1 MSKELRYIIEQISI
15 EKGLSK
21 NTLKE
26 TIETAMLSTVK
37 KRYLDP
43 ENLGITIN
51 TNTYDFEV
59 YRDKSVV
66 SVVENPNLQ
75 IRLDEALLINED
87 IKVDDVIRVPI
98 EIKDFGR
105 IAVQTAKQAIFQKV
119 REAERDM
126 IFEEFSH
133 KIGTIVSGT
142 VNRKERGVYIIN
154 IGKAE
159 LFLPQKETIFGE
171 HLKTGTTVRALI
183 DSVSHSSKGLQI
195 ILSRTKPEFVMELF
209 RLEVPEINDGSV
221 VIKKAV
227 REAGE
232 RTKIAVS
239 SNEPSI
245 DPVGACV
252 GMKGSRVQSIVRE
265 LRGER
270 IDIIHWSDDP
280 RVMLSR
286 ALTPATVDKIGINE
300 DDNVALAIVEDSQ
313 LSVAIGKKGINV
325 RLAMKLTGW
334 DIDIMSETKYSTMKH
349 DDIKGVS

>member
-21 NTLKE
+21 DVLVETLQA
-26 TIETAMLSTVK
+26 AMLSAIK
-37 KRYLDP
+37 KKNTDP
-43 ENLGITIN
+43 ENIGIIIN
-51 TNTYDFEV
+51 PSTYDFEV
-59 YRDKSVV
+59 YRDKIVLEEV
-66 SVVENPNLQ
+66 ANPNLH
-75 IRLDEALLINED
+75 LGLTEALSIDENFKIGETA
-87 IKVDDVIRVPI
+87 RVPI

-133 KIGTIVSGT
+133 KIGSIVSGT
-142 VNRKERGVYIIN
+142 VNRKERGAYIIN

-159 LFLPQKETIFGE
+159 LLLPQKETIYGE
-171 HLKTGTTVRALI
+171 HLKIGTTVRAII
-183 DSVSHSSKGLQI
+183 DAVAHTSKGPQI
-195 ILSRTKPEFVMELF
+195 TLSRTKAEFVVELF
-209 RLEVPEINDGSV
+209 RLEVPEIHDGSV
-221 VIKKAV
+221 VVKKAV

-232 RTKIAVS
+232 RTKIAVA
-239 SNEPSI
+239 SNEASI

-270 IDIIHWSDDP
+270 IDIINWSDDP
-280 RVMLSR
+280 RVLISR

-300 DDNVALAIVEDSQ
+300 EDNVAMAIVEDSQ
-313 LSVAIGKKGINV
+313 LSIAIGKKGINV

-334 DIDIMSETKYSTMKH
+334 DIDIMSDTKYTDMKH
-349 DDIKGVS
+349 DDVLPVV